1 MVGNARAGHASRRT
15 RAGSPPYHGPSVPG
29 GCAHAVAH
37 GDANSNSQPV
47 WDFAGANG
55 HPDAAHAHGDG
66 HVITIF
72 GWVMYAILLYVILI
86 YARDGYRRVIARQRP
101 HQNEVT
107 VTEVC
112 GIAELEREAFRP
124 MSEVIATAEA
134 RAEHEHRKAYGAPV
148 SGGGGHP
155 LFRPLPEIVAEAE
168 AAAERYGAPVSGG
181 GGIYPGPAG
190 PFGVIAAWG
199 PGDRQPDDIEVT
211 AVGDSERKF
220 IPGPGSTL
228 ENLRHRRLQVWEQA
242 KRLATHAAAMERTFY
257 PHEQVL
263 WDRLNDEM
271 DVLDKR
277 IRHMLDLQGRVAA
290 RQFQVDELA
299 ARRARKRL
307 DGPPGR

>member
-1 MVGNARAGHASRRT
+1 MIFPFWSGVVS
-15 RAGSPPYHGPSVPG
+15 YFVML
-29 GCAHAVAH
+29 AVL
-37 GDANSNSQPV
+37 
-47 WDFAGANG
+47 
-55 HPDAAHAHGDG
+55 
-66 HVITIF
+66 
-72 GWVMYAILLYVILI
+72 WVVILSFCGHHRRKLQRR
-86 YARDGYRRVIARQRP
+86 RDIASL
-101 HQNEVT
+101 HTTYEI
-107 VTEVC
+107 C
-112 GIAELEREAFRP
+112 GLTELERSA
-124 MSEVIATAEA
+124 
-134 RAEHEHRKAYGAPV
+134 
-148 SGGGGHP
+148 
-155 LFRPLPEIVAEAE
+155 FRPLPEIVAEAE
-168 AAAERYGAPVSGG
+168 AAAEREHRKAYGVPDPSQGGPIQSGSTNTVHHNGPAVAGGGGSGSNFSTSAPVSGG